1 MKFKIS
7 SKILLTHLSNVSKVV
22 NPKNT
27 IQILNNFLFELK
39 NKELIVTGTDTENT
53 IVARMELDECDGDCA
68 FAVPAKRMLDL
79 LKELPDQ
86 SLDFDVDL
94 TNFEIHIIYSN
105 GDYKFMGVDG
115 SEFPRLENESEEQLT
130 MTIPAVEL
138 TKSIERTV
146 FAVSQDSLRLIMT
159 GILLDVK
166 PDKIIFVASD
176 THKLV
181 RYINQR
187 VTPDI
192 EGSFILPSKPDGI
205 LSSVL
210 AKEENDVKVIFDT
223 KSASFET
230 ANYTFVCQ
238 FINGK
243 YPNYEMA
250 IPKVNPYSMIVDRV
264 QLLNAVRRVAVFAT
278 EGGLVQLDIAD
289 GHIHIKTQ
297 DLEYASS
304 AEESL
309 TCEYSDERI
318 VHGFNKD
325 RMIEVLSNIE
335 GDNLEIRFSAPGRPG
350 LFLPVEQ
357 PEGEDCIALLM
368 PMVVPNA

>member
-39 NKELIVTGTDTENT
+39 DKELIVTGTDTENT

-192 EGSFILPSKPDGI
+192 EGSFILPSKPAGI

-278 EGGLVQLDIAD
+278 EGGLVQLDKI
-289 GHIHIKTQ
+289 
-297 DLEYASS
+297 
-304 AEESL
+304 
-309 TCEYSDERI
+309 
-318 VHGFNKD
+318 
-325 RMIEVLSNIE
+325 
-335 GDNLEIRFSAPGRPG
+335 GRAH
-350 LFLPVEQ
+350 V
-357 PEGEDCIALLM
+357 
-368 PMVVPNA
+368 